1 MGKENLKREREKKS
15 LPDDVCQCLLKIAN
29 LHRKKRLL
37 ELTNKT
43 HWGGKVSSPKE
54 EQKTLQ
60 GLNVGFKKRKS
71 SVECSL

>member
-1 MGKENLKREREKKS
+1 MSFKNSKFAPEKKTFRIDKQNT
-15 LPDDVCQCLLKIAN
+15 LG
-29 LHRKKRLL
+29 
-37 ELTNKT
+37 
-43 HWGGKVSSPKE
+43 GGKVSSPKE